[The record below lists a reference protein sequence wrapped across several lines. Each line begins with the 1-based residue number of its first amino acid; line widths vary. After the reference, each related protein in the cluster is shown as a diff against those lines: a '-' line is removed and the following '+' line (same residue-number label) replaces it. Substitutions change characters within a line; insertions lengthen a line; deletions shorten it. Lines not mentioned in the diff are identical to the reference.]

1 MINWNPQKTLF
12 DGEMLFDKVQIRDV
26 SSHYRNGSL
35 FLIVFA
41 KASQNNT
48 FQKEE
53 DNEKTIIN
61 YQDIK
66 PLIVEKMII
75 RAKKLKLKM
84 KKKIKTKNEEN
95 DSEDSI

>member
-1 MINWNPQKTLF
+1 MINWNPERTLF

-26 SSHYRNGSL
+26 SSHYRGGSL

-53 DNEKTIIN
+53 DNEKTIVN
-61 YQDIK
+61 YEDIK
-66 PLIVEKMII
+66 PLIVEKMVV

-84 KKKIKTKNEEN
+84 KKKIKNNEEN
-95 DSEDSI
+95 NSEDSI